1 MSVDLRVFRDLQA
14 LSAAA
19 AAEIAETIKVAA
31 PLKRALAPDTPDRKS
46 LPPEYSAPHARSSVG
61 QMKRQFDRSCRGG
74 EPV

>member
-31 PLKRALAPDTPDRKS
+31 PLKRALAPDTPDTEIPTARVFRSARKVVCWAD
-46 LPPEYSAPHARSSVG
+46 EAAVRS
-61 QMKRQFDRSCRGG
+61 
-74 EPV
+74 